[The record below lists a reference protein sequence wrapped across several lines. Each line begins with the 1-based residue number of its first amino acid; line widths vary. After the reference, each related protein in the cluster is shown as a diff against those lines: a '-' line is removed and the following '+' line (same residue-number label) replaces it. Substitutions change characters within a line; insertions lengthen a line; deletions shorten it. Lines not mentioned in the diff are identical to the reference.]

1 MKANRFN
8 FRAWNKKWKQMQE
21 GGEHFV
27 IQGGRFVALIWHEE
41 GEPVVAEALVE
52 YDYSS
57 EYVIMQSTG
66 LTDKNGREIFEG
78 DVVSAVA
85 LSNDHGQRGVTNTR
99 TVRAFMGNSCL
110 CLGFEEMG
118 VPIFPFNVD
127 HTIQILGNIHENP
140 ELVSA

>member
-8 FRAWNKKWKQMQE
+8 FRAWHPKNKTMVTFYFE
-21 GGEHFV
+21 DLHDDANCMRHF
-27 IQGGRFVALIWHEE
+27 GLLASDKHPAGKGL
-41 GEPVVAEALVE
+41 L
-52 YDYSS
+52 
-57 EYVIMQSTG
+57 MQSTG
-66 LTDKNGREIFEG
+66 LTDKNGVEIFEG
-78 DVVSAVA
+78 DVLITVA
-85 LSNDHGQRGVTNTR
+85 LSNDHGQRGATTTC